1 MDLLSDIEWYI
12 NSKPK
17 TCVRKSTGLS
27 LTKEEL
33 NLNVIE
39 KNKNK
44 NIRISFPVNDN
55 FTYYVTR
62 EYNENITVEKLLS
75 IIYYFYKEPMDLS
88 KLDDIFYEMD
98 EWKDEV
104 INYYDGNLKKLTNYD
119 AFTDTCTPDFC
130 GLEYDKETHSYYVM
144 IGPE

>member
-17 TCVRKSTGLS
+17 TCVRKSTGLN

-33 NLNVIE
+33 NSIAIE

-44 NIRISFPVNDN
+44 NIRISFLVNDN
-55 FTYYVTR
+55 FKYYVTR

-75 IIYYFYKEPMDLS
+75 IIYYFYKESMDLS

-104 INYYDGNLKKLTNYD
+104 INYYDGN
-119 AFTDTCTPDFC
+119 FTPF
-130 GLEYDKETHSYYVM
+130 YISNAYF
-144 IGPE
+144 

>member
-1 MDLLSDIEWYI
+1 
-12 NSKPK
+12 
-17 TCVRKSTGLS
+17 
-27 LTKEEL
+27 
-33 NLNVIE
+33 
-39 KNKNK
+39 
-44 NIRISFPVNDN
+44 
-55 FTYYVTR
+55 
-62 EYNENITVEKLLS
+62 VEKLLL

-104 INYYDGNLKKLTNYD
+104 INYYDGNLNKLTNYD

-130 GLEYDKETHSYYVM
+130 GLEYDKKTKSYNVI